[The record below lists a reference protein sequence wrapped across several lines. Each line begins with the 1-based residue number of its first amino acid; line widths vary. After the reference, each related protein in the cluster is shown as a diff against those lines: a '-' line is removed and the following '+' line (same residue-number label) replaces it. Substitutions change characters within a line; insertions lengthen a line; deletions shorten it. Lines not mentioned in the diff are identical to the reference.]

1 MDSANSS
8 PSRAGGL
15 NSLGEELQ
23 KMRVFYQSGITRPY
37 EFRRQQLLALK
48 RRVAE
53 HEGEIARALFDDLK
67 KNPEQSYGTETGLLL
82 AEINMALKKLRRWMK
97 PRRVTTNL
105 ANLPS
110 SSRIFRDPLG
120 VVLIIAP
127 WNYPL
132 QLSLIPLVG
141 AIAGGNIAVVK
152 PSELAPATAA
162 VIEKIVVSSFEP
174 DFVRV
179 VQGEGAVVVPQ
190 LMRAFRFDHI
200 FYTGSIPVGRA
211 IYQQAASDLIP
222 VTLELGGKSPVI
234 VEADAD
240 LYIAARRIAFGKFLN
255 AGQTCI
261 APDYLLVHRNVR
273 DRFLQKL
280 EEVILAFYGPDPSQS
295 RDYGKIIN
303 QERFEKLVGYIS
315 GARII
320 LGGRHDKANLYI
332 SPTVLDQISPSASV
346 MKEEI
351 FGPLL
356 AVFEFDSEKEALS
369 ILRQHPDPLSF
380 YVFTSSRD
388 RERFWIESVPFG
400 NGCINNTVWQFA
412 NHHLPFGGIRDSGI
426 GRYHGRYT
434 FETFT
439 HPKAVMKTPV
449 WPDPDMKY
457 PPFQGKLKWFKW
469 LIR

>member
-190 LMRAFRFDHI
+190 LMR
-200 FYTGSIPVGRA
+200 SGRP
-211 IYQQAASDLIP
+211 Q
-222 VTLELGGKSPVI
+222 
-234 VEADAD
+234 
-240 LYIAARRIAFGKFLN
+240 RI
-255 AGQTCI
+255 
-261 APDYLLVHRNVR
+261 
-273 DRFLQKL
+273 
-280 EEVILAFYGPDPSQS
+280 
-295 RDYGKIIN
+295 
-303 QERFEKLVGYIS
+303 
-315 GARII
+315 
-320 LGGRHDKANLYI
+320 
-332 SPTVLDQISPSASV
+332 
-346 MKEEI
+346 
-351 FGPLL
+351 
-356 AVFEFDSEKEALS
+356 
-369 ILRQHPDPLSF
+369 
-380 YVFTSSRD
+380 
-388 RERFWIESVPFG
+388 
-400 NGCINNTVWQFA
+400 
-412 NHHLPFGGIRDSGI
+412 
-426 GRYHGRYT
+426 
-434 FETFT
+434 
-439 HPKAVMKTPV
+439 
-449 WPDPDMKY
+449 
-457 PPFQGKLKWFKW
+457 
-469 LIR
+469 